1 VNLLDV
7 LLLLAVL
14 VFSVSGYQRGLV
26 AGFVSLAGFVGGA
39 VIGVWLLPHVLEK
52 VQPGT
57 TEATIAAVLTVLVP
71 AALGQAAAAPLGWRL
86 RGSLSWTPVRWADGA
101 GGVAVNAIAV
111 LVVGWVAASA
121 LSVSPSPVLN
131 QSIRGSAVLG
141 TVQDRMP
148 DQASTWFNDASGALT
163 TAGFPP
169 VFNPFENEPGA
180 SVAEPSGDSV
190 TAAATEAAKRSTVKI
205 EGVANVDGGARGQE
219 GSGFVYTAEHVMTN
233 AHVVAGVRQPT
244 VRVGGVGPRYEARV
258 VVFDAAK
265 DVAVLAVP
273 RLPAPAM
280 QFAGSASRGAP
291 GVVAGYPENGSL
303 DLRAA
308 AVAQRVQAQ
317 GQDIY
322 GDQLSTRD
330 IYAIRST
337 VRPGNSGG
345 PLLTKDGKVLGVI
358 FARST
363 SDPGTGYA
371 LTAAQVQKHAQD
383 GANRTAKQAVD
394 TGSRPAL

>member
-7 LLLLAVL
+7 LLLLAVA

-39 VIGVWLLPHVLEK
+39 LVGVWALPFILGNVP
-52 VQPGT
+52 PGT
-57 TEATIAAVLTVLVP
+57 TQATVVALLTVLVP

-86 RGSLSWTPVRWADGA
+86 RDAISWTPVRWADGV
-101 GGVAVNAIAV
+101 GGVVVNALAV

-121 LSVSPSPVLN
+121 LSVSPSPALN
-131 QSIRGSAVLG
+131 QTIRGSQVLG

-148 DQASTWFNDASGALT
+148 DQAATWFNDATGALT

-169 VFNPFENEPGA
+169 VFNPFEHEPGA
-180 SVAEPSGDSV
+180 AEVEPSGDSV
-190 TAAATEAAKRSTVKI
+190 TRAATQAAKRSTVKV
-205 EGVANVDGGARGQE
+205 EGVSGTDVNARGQE
-219 GSGFVYTAEHVMTN
+219 GSGFVYTDERVMTN
-233 AHVVAGVRQPT
+233 AHVVSGVSEPT
-244 VRVGGVGPRYEARV
+244 VRVGGVGLRYPAEV
-258 VVFDAAK
+258 VLFDPTT

-273 RLPAPAM
+273 GLKAPALE
-280 QFAGSASRGAP
+280 FAGDASRGTP

-322 GDQLSTRD
+322 GDDLSSRD

-345 PLLTKDGKVLGVI
+345 PLLSKDGRVLGVI

-363 SDPGTGYA
+363 SDADTGYA
-371 LTAAQVQKHAQD
+371 LTVDQVVDHARK
-383 GANRTAKQAVD
+383 GARANREVD
-394 TGSRPAL
+394 TGDRSAL

>member
-1 VNLLDV
+1 MNLLDV

-39 VIGVWLLPHVLEK
+39 VVGVWALPYVLDK
-52 VQPGT
+52 VPPGT
-57 TEATIAAVLTVLVP
+57 TEATVVALLTVLVP
-71 AALGQAAAAPLGWRL
+71 AALGQAVAAPLGWRL
-86 RGSLSWTPVRWADGA
+86 RDALSWTPVRWADGV
-101 GGVAVNAIAV
+101 GGVAVNAVAV

-121 LSVSPSPVLN
+121 LSVSPSPALN
-131 QSIRGSAVLG
+131 QTIRSSAVLG

-148 DQASTWFNDASGALT
+148 DQAATWFNDATGALT

-169 VFNPFENEPGA
+169 VFNPFEHEPGT
-180 SVAEPSGDSV
+180 SVAKPSGDSV
-190 TAAATEAAKRSTVKI
+190 TPAATEAAKRSTVKV
-205 EGVANVDGGARGQE
+205 EGVADVDGSERGQE
-219 GSGFVYTAEHVMTN
+219 GSGFVYTRQHVMTN
-233 AHVVAGVRQPT
+233 AHVVAGVDEPT

-258 VVFDAAK
+258 VLFDPKA

-273 RLPAPAM
+273 GLEAPALD
-280 QFAGSASRGAP
+280 FAGNAPRGAP
-291 GVVAGYPENGSL
+291 SVVAGYPENGSL

-308 AVAQRVQAQ
+308 AVAQRVQAR

-322 GDQLSTRD
+322 GDDLSTRD

-363 SDPGTGYA
+363 SDADTGYA
-371 LTAAQVQKHAQD
+371 LTAEQVQKHARK
-383 GANRTAKQAVD
+383 GAAATQPVD
-394 TGSRPAL
+394 TGNRSAL

>member
-7 LLLLAVL
+7 LLLVAVL

-86 RGSLSWTPVRWADGA
+86 RGALSWTPVRWADGA
-101 GGVAVNAIAV
+101 GGVVVNAIAV

-190 TAAATEAAKRSTVKI
+190 TAAATETAKRSTVKI

-219 GSGFVYTAEHVMTN
+219 GSGFVYTAGHVMTN

-244 VRVGGVGPRYEARV
+244 VRIGGVGPRYEARV
-258 VVFDAAK
+258 VVFDPAA

-273 RLPAPAM
+273 RLPAPAL

-308 AVAQRVQAQ
+308 AVAQRVRAQ

-345 PLLTKDGKVLGVI
+345 PLLTKDGRVLGVI

-371 LTAAQVQKHAQD
+371 LTAEQVQKHAQE
-383 GANRTAKQAVD
+383 GANRTPKQAVN